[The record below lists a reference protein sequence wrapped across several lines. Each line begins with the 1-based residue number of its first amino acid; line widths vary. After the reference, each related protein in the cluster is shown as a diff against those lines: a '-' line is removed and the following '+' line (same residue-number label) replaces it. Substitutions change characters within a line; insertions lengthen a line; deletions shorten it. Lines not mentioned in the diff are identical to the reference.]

1 MGQPGGQSQAV
12 LEKARVRPAYLKNCR
27 TYSNIMKY
35 ITTFA
40 FVLALGVTPLLA
52 DHHGL
57 PKPDKD
63 GWITLFNGKDLSGWD
78 GNPDV
83 WRVKDG
89 YISGQ
94 LARLQ
99 GGNTFLVYKHPFAN
113 FELEAEWVLVD
124 GKGNSGIQIR
134 SKQSAN
140 GANKWVVSGYQAD
153 IGNGWYGKLYEEKG
167 RGVLAGKYKNKPSIK
182 KENGWNKYK
191 ITANGSKLTQELNG
205 VVTIEFDDKDP
216 KKAAKEGII
225 GLQYHSPGGFE
236 VRFRNIRIK
245 PLK

>member
-1 MGQPGGQSQAV
+1 
-12 LEKARVRPAYLKNCR
+12 
-27 TYSNIMKY
+27 MKH
-35 ITTFA
+35 ITTAAFA
-40 FVLALGVTPLLA
+40 LALCITPLHA
-52 DHHGL
+52 DHHAL

-63 GWITLFNGKDLSGWD
+63 GWITLFNGKDLTGWE
-78 GNPDV
+78 GNPEV
-83 WRVKDG
+83 WSVKEG

-94 LARLQ
+94 IARLQ
-99 GGNTFLVYKHPFAN
+99 GGNTFLVCKHPFAD

-153 IGNGWYGKLYEEKG
+153 IGNGWFGKLYEERG
-167 RGVLAGKYKNKPSIK
+167 RGVLAGKYKNKPTIK
-182 KENGWNKYK
+182 KDNGWNKYL
-191 ITANGSKLTQELNG
+191 ITAKGSKLTQELNG
-205 VVTIEFDDKDP
+205 VVTIEFDDKDE
-216 KKAAKEGII
+216 KKAAKEGVIA
-225 GLQYHSPGGFE
+225 LQYHSPGGFE